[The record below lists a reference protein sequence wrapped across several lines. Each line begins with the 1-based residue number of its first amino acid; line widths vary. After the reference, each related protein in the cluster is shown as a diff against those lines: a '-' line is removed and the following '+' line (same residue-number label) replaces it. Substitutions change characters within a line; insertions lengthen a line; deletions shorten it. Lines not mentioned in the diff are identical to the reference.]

1 MFGPVPDTA
10 RSGRVTPTLKDRPAP
25 GEAKLLA
32 LISSGHFCSHFYLI
46 VLPPLF
52 PLLEAELG
60 VGYAALGLLLTLPNL
75 ASMVLQVPVGFLVDR
90 FGARRP
96 LVIGLIVMSGAVAG
110 AGIAPGYGAL
120 VVFTLLMG
128 VGNSVFHPAD
138 YAILAARIDPGRL
151 GRAFSIHSFAGNLG
165 WAVAPVAVVF
175 LTALWNW
182 HVALI
187 TVGLCGIGVALM
199 ILIKGRD
206 MDAPAAAKD
215 ATATSPGSSTPA
227 PALASATSSSR
238 KGGLGLLLSAPML
251 LLFVYMMMSSIA
263 NSGLNGFTVTTLV
276 ELHGAD
282 LVTANAA
289 LTALL
294 IASAAGVLV
303 GGVLADRTRRHDL
316 IISAGFVIAAGFLV
330 IAGLVS
336 MPFAAI
342 VAVMTLV
349 GLARGAIQPSRDMM
363 VRKVAPEG
371 RVGAVFGFVT
381 AGMNVGGAL
390 APVFF
395 GWLVDRGLV
404 AWVFLFAALAMLLAL
419 VAALAANREG
429 ARHLAA
435 AE

>member
-1 MFGPVPDTA
+1 
-10 RSGRVTPTLKDRPAP
+10 VTPTRKDRPAP

-32 LISSGHFCSHFYLI
+32 LIGSGHFCSHFYLI

-96 LVIGLIVMSGAVAG
+96 LVIGLVVMSGAVAG

-165 WAVAPVAVVF
+165 WAVAPVVVVF

-182 HVALI
+182 HVALV
-187 TVGLCGIGVALM
+187 TVGLCGIGVALT
-199 ILIKGRD
+199 ILIQGRD
-206 MDAPAAAKD
+206 IDAPAAAKD
-215 ATATSPGSSTPA
+215 APATSTKSPA
-227 PALASATSSSR
+227 PATSSSK

-251 LLFVYMMMSSIA
+251 LLFAYMVMSSIA
-263 NSGLNGFTVTTLV
+263 NSGLNGFTVTTMV

-294 IASAAGVLV
+294 IASAAGVLL

-316 IISAGFVIAAGFLV
+316 IVSAGFFVAAGFLV
-330 IAGLVS
+330 TAGMVS
-336 MPFAAI
+336 LPLAAI
-342 VAVMTLV
+342 VAVMTVV

-371 RVGAVFGFVT
+371 QVGAVFGFVT

-419 VAALAANREG
+419 AAALAANREG

>member
-1 MFGPVPDTA
+1 MPAEPAG
-10 RSGRVTPTLKDRPAP
+10 SGRPAR

-32 LISSGHFCSHFYLI
+32 LIGGGHFFSHFYLI

-60 VGYAALGLLLTLPNL
+60 VGYAALGLLMSLPNL
-75 ASMVLQVPVGFLVDR
+75 ATMLLQTPVGFLVDR

-96 LVIGLIVMSGAVAG
+96 LVVGLVVMGGAVAG

-120 VVFTLLMG
+120 MAMMVLMG

-138 YAILAARIDPGRL
+138 YAILAARIEPGRL
-151 GRAFSIHSFAGNLG
+151 GRAFSLHTFAGHLG
-165 WAVAPVAVVF
+165 WAVAPAIVVS

-182 HVALI
+182 HTALVL
-187 TVGLCGIGVALM
+187 VGLGGVAMALV
-199 ILIKGRD
+199 ILIQGREL
-206 MDAPAAAKD
+206 DAPASSAKTAAPPS
-215 ATATSPGSSTPA
+215 APA
-227 PALASATSSSR
+227 PVKRGT
-238 KGGLGLLLSAPML
+238 LGLLLSAPML

-276 ELHGAD
+276 KLHGTD

-294 IASAAGVLV
+294 AASAV
-303 GGVLADRTRRHDL
+303 GVLAGGMLADRARRHDL
-316 IISAGFVIAAGFLV
+316 IISAGFFVAASILV
-330 IAGLVS
+330 VVGLI
-336 MPFAAI
+336 PLPLAAI
-342 VAVMTLV
+342 VTAMTVV

-371 RVGAVFGFVT
+371 QVGAVFGFVT
-381 AGMNVGGAL
+381 TGMNVGGAL

-404 AWVFLFAALAMLLAL
+404 AWVFVFAALAMLLAL
-419 VAALAANREG
+419 AAALAANRQG
-429 ARHLAA
+429 TRRLAT

>member
-1 MFGPVPDTA
+1 
-10 RSGRVTPTLKDRPAP
+10 
-25 GEAKLLA
+25 LA

-165 WAVAPVAVVF
+165 WAVAPVVVVF

-182 HVALI
+182 HVALVV
-187 TVGLCGIGVALM
+187 VGLCGIGVALL
-199 ILIKGRD
+199 ILIQGRD
-206 MDAPAAAKD
+206 MDASAAAKD
-215 ATATSPGSSTPA
+215 APATSTEAPA
-227 PALASATSSSR
+227 PASSSSR

-294 IASAAGVLV
+294 VASAAGVLL
-303 GGVLADRTRRHDL
+303 GGVLADRTGRHDL
-316 IISAGFVIAAGFLV
+316 IISAGFIIAAGCLV
-330 IAGLVS
+330 VAGLVS
-336 MPFAAI
+336 LPLAAM
-342 VAVMTLV
+342 VTVMTVV

-363 VRKVAPEG
+363 VRRVAPQG
-371 RVGAVFGFVT
+371 QVGAVFGFVT

-404 AWVFLFAALAMLLAL
+404 NWVFLFAALAMLLAL
-419 VAALAANREG
+419 AAALAANREG
-429 ARHLAA
+429 TRHLAA

>member
-1 MFGPVPDTA
+1 M
-10 RSGRVTPTLKDRPAP
+10 TPTRKDRPAP

-32 LISSGHFCSHFYLI
+32 LIGSGHFCSHFYLI

-96 LVIGLIVMSGAVAG
+96 LVIGLVVMSGAVAG

-165 WAVAPVAVVF
+165 WAVAPVVVVF

-182 HVALI
+182 HVALV
-187 TVGLCGIGVALM
+187 TVGLCGIGVALT
-199 ILIKGRD
+199 ILIQGRD
-206 MDAPAAAKD
+206 IDAPAAAKD
-215 ATATSPGSSTPA
+215 APATSTKSPA
-227 PALASATSSSR
+227 PATSSSK

-251 LLFVYMMMSSIA
+251 LLFAYMVMSSIA
-263 NSGLNGFTVTTLV
+263 NSGLNGFTVTTMV

-294 IASAAGVLV
+294 IASAAGVLL

-316 IISAGFVIAAGFLV
+316 IVSAGFFVAAGFLV
-330 IAGLVS
+330 TAGMVS
-336 MPFAAI
+336 LPLAAI
-342 VAVMTLV
+342 VAVMTVV

-371 RVGAVFGFVT
+371 QVGAVFGFVT

-419 VAALAANREG
+419 AAALAANREG